1 MDLGGRQHAWTP
13 LRFSVPEMMA
23 AAGGGT
29 EPWKSISLVQLFISE
44 SNFPHGTRLV
54 FDVGE
59 ALAQRMREPTLIG
72 LDAPH
77 HLLLPRRRL
86 SLTFEAA
93 GMMAVSKGSH
103 QHHRC
108 PGEARRGDRCPGP
121 AGPGRSEIGL
131 RSLARTLQP
140 GVYVLRATI
149 HDAQGRQ
156 CSQWAQPVILCA
168 GPLYYTARG

>member
-23 AAGGGT
+23 ASGGGT

-44 SNFPHGTRLV
+44 GNFPHGTRLV

-59 ALAQRMREPTLIG
+59 ALAQRMREPVLVG

-77 HLLLPRRRL
+77 SLLLPRRRM

-93 GMMAVSKGSH
+93 GMMAVSQGSH
-103 QHHRC
+103 RITAAL
-108 PGEARRGDRCPGP
+108 E
-121 AGPGRSEIGL
+121 GPGGAIAAQARQD
-131 RSLARTLQP
+131 LALGNRITIVCPDVAP
-140 GVYVLRATI
+140 GVYTLRATI